1 LKRTKKEPKLTLE
14 AAVTDLRKQGFKP
27 NYDVNGCLVDW
38 RRIRG
43 HKLITAE
50 VTVHTSG
57 RITVHQRGTANGK
70 RGHEPS
76 RSKDT
81 TT

>member
-1 LKRTKKEPKLTLE
+1 MKRTKKEPKLTLE
-14 AAVTDLRKQGFKP
+14 AAVIGLRKQGFKP
-27 NYDVNGCLVDW
+27 NYDVNGRLIDW
-38 RRIRG
+38 RRIKG
-43 HKLITAE
+43 HHLITAK

-57 RITVHQRGTANGK
+57 RITVHHRSTANGK

-76 RSKDT
+76 RSTST